1 CEERTVVA
9 NQRGPGGGAVIHNSP
24 RHDDGTNVDGDIRSE
39 NCRRVDQG
47 PEPSAGGQNPLGNEA
62 PSGVRPNT
70 NHELM
75 AVDVSQE
82 CAPNGSENDATSLLG
97 CRVVVQESDYILAS
111 RPGNIGHD
119 TTMAATPDDDEGVVI
134 QEYPSRTP

>member
-1 CEERTVVA
+1 MLTTLNWPMVEPVLTIAPAMTTV
-9 NQRGPGGGAVIHNSP
+9 PTSMETSGARIAAGWTRVPSRP
-24 RHDDGTNVDGDIRSE
+24 LAAE
-39 NCRRVDQG
+39 N
-47 PEPSAGGQNPLGNEA
+47 ALGNVA

-134 QEYPSRTP
+134 QEHPSRTP